1 VAAGALAGPLRSKYE
16 QIFERRGGM
25 AVVEARNGICQGCR
39 MRVPPQ
45 LYNELQKHHEIRMCP
60 NCHRILFWRAEG

>member
-1 VAAGALAGPLRSKYE
+1 LRSKYE
-16 QIFERRGGM
+16 QIFERRGGT

-45 LYNELQKHHEIRMCP
+45 LYNELQRHRDIRNCP
-60 NCHRILFWRAEG
+60 NCHRIIFWRAESDSSQP